1 MRRGSA
7 TDNGRGDEPDAGIRD
22 AQDHRANILKKMDV
36 RNTAELVRERGRA
49 GNRAAF
55 SFFALPHFLGFFA
68 LRRMANGD
76 LVEVIS

>member
-1 MRRGSA
+1 MNPMQGF
-7 TDNGRGDEPDAGIRD
+7 RD

-49 GNRAAF
+49 GNRAGTFRF
-55 SFFALPHFLGFFA
+55 SRYLISLGFLS